1 MALPPLTALRA
12 FETAARHG
20 SFTRAGAELGVTAA
34 AVSLQVR
41 ALEVHFDK
49 ELFLRQGNRLTLTDA
64 GRAVQARVDL
74 AFAELSGLAGDL
86 GQDAGPA
93 RLIVSCLP
101 SLADH
106 WMVPRLAGFDRLA
119 ELDLRVEEDPVD
131 LSGGT
136 VRLTYGAHFYP
147 DHRVETLFIDEIIA
161 VAAPGDDRGLRRD
174 SLVHTD
180 WGPSHAAAPA
190 WSRWYQAAGL
200 AAPPAQ
206 GLRLG
211 QTALALAAARAG
223 LGAALVP
230 AHLAAADMRAGLIV
244 RLPGPTLPLPW
255 PYVMIWKPTTRRA
268 RLTAALLD
276 HLRRD

>member
-12 FETAARHG
+12 FEAAARHG
-20 SFTRAGAELGVTAA
+20 SFTRAGAELGVTPA

-41 ALEVHFDK
+41 ALEAHFGK
-49 ELFLRQGNRLTLTDA
+49 EVFLRQGNRLTLTDA
-64 GRAVQARVDL
+64 GRAIQLRVDL
-74 AFAELSGLAGDL
+74 AFAELAGLAQDL
-86 GQDAGPA
+86 GQEAGPA
-93 RLIVSCLP
+93 RMVLSCLP

-106 WMVPRLAGFDRLA
+106 WLVPRLAGFDRLGD
-119 ELDLRVEEDPVD
+119 LDLRVEEDPVD
-131 LSGGT
+131 LSGAA

-147 DHRVETLFIDEIIA
+147 DHRVETLFVDEIIA
-161 VAAPGDDRGLRRD
+161 VAAPGRGRE

-180 WGPSHAAAPA
+180 WGPSHAAAPS
-190 WSRWYQAAGL
+190 WGRWYHAAGL
-200 AAPPAQ
+200 GEAPGQ

-230 AHLAAADMRAGLIV
+230 AHLAEADLRAGLIA
-244 RLPGPTLPLPW
+244 RLPGPALPLPW
-255 PYVMIWKPTTRRA
+255 PYVMIWKPATRRA

-276 HLRRD
+276 HLRRA

>member
-106 WMVPRLAGFDRLA
+106 WLVPRLAGFDRLA

-147 DHRVETLFIDEIIA
+147 DHRVETLFTDEIIA

>member
-106 WMVPRLAGFDRLA
+106 WLVPRLAGFDRLA

-136 VRLTYGAHFYP
+136 VRLTYGAHFYS
-147 DHRVETLFIDEIIA
+147 DHRVETLFTDEIIA

>member
-20 SFTRAGAELGVTAA
+20 SFTRAGEELGVTAA

-41 ALEVHFDK
+41 ALETHFDK

-74 AFAELSGLAGDL
+74 AFAELSGLAQDL

-93 RLIVSCLP
+93 RMILSCLP

-106 WMVPRLAGFDRLA
+106 WLVPRLAGFGRLGDL
-119 ELDLRVEEDPVD
+119 ELRVEEDPVD
-131 LSGGT
+131 LSGAT
-136 VRLTYGAHFYP
+136 LRLTYGAHFYP
-147 DHRVETLFIDEIIA
+147 DHRVETLFGDEIIA
-161 VAAPGDDRGLRRD
+161 VAAPGAGRER
-174 SLVHTD
+174 LVHTD
-180 WGPSHAAAPA
+180 WGPSHAAAPSWA
-190 WSRWYQAAGL
+190 RWYQAAGL
-200 AAPPAQ
+200 GEAPVA

-230 AHLAAADMRAGLIV
+230 AQLAEADLRAGLIA
-244 RLPGPTLPLPW
+244 RLPGPALPLPW

-276 HLRRD
+276 HLRG